1 MWDLNSC
8 SNEAHALTMGLMRAA
23 RKGGEKERV
32 RLSLD
37 VSPELN
43 DLIEDLAE
51 RTDGTKSDVL
61 RRAIALMDVAV
72 KANEQGMKVGVA
84 ADDNSL
90 TTEFVGLGVRRVAEK
105 QGANTGSGR
114 NLGIEAEGSLTASI

>member
-1 MWDLNSC
+1 METTRSRRDGS
-8 SNEAHALTMGLMRAA
+8 
-23 RKGGEKERV
+23 EKERI

-43 DLIEDLAE
+43 ELIEDLAE

-72 KANEQGMKVGVA
+72 RANESGKRVGVA
-84 ADDNSL
+84 ETDQGLA
-90 TTEFVGLGVRRVAEK
+90 TEFVGLGVRRR
-105 QGANTGSGR
+105 R
-114 NLGIEAEGSLTASI
+114 NAVGSLKAGRKLRDESGIAASG

>member
-1 MWDLNSC
+1 MTITRSRRD
-8 SNEAHALTMGLMRAA
+8 
-23 RKGGEKERV
+23 GGEKERI

-43 DLIEDLAE
+43 ELIEDLAD

-72 KANEQGMKVGVA
+72 RANESGKRVGVA
-84 ADDNSL
+84 ETAQGL
-90 TTEFVGLGVRRVAEK
+90 TTEFVGLGVRRARRRRNASSSLKTDHNMPDE
-105 QGANTGSGR
+105 SGM
-114 NLGIEAEGSLTASI
+114 ATSV

>member
-1 MWDLNSC
+1 M
-8 SNEAHALTMGLMRAA
+8 TIA
-23 RKGGEKERV
+23 RSRREGGDKDKI

-43 DLIEDLAE
+43 DLIEDLAS

-72 KANEQGMKVGVA
+72 RANERGKKVGVA
-84 ADDNSL
+84 DEDETLS
-90 TTEFVGLGVRRVAEK
+90 TEFVGLGVRRVSPVQDSTSDIGAEY
-105 QGANTGSGR
+105 GVV
-114 NLGIEAEGSLTASI
+114 

>member
-1 MWDLNSC
+1 MTITRPRRD
-8 SNEAHALTMGLMRAA
+8 
-23 RKGGEKERV
+23 GGEKNRI

-72 KANEQGMKVGVA
+72 RATESGKKVGVA
-84 ADDNSL
+84 ETDQGL
-90 TTEFVGLGVRRVAEK
+90 TTEFVGLGVRRVSPRR
-105 QGANTGSGR
+105 NTDDGLNTDFEVPSDSGM
-114 NLGIEAEGSLTASI
+114 AASI

>member
-1 MWDLNSC
+1 MATTRSRRD
-8 SNEAHALTMGLMRAA
+8 
-23 RKGGEKERV
+23 GGEKERI

-43 DLIEDLAE
+43 RLIEDLAE

-72 KANEQGMKVGVA
+72 RANESGKRVGIADTDQG
-84 ADDNSL
+84 L
-90 TTEFVGLGVRRVAEK
+90 TTEFVGLGVRHVPSR
-105 QGANTGSGR
+105 QGTDASLSGDFEVP
-114 NLGIEAEGSLTASI
+114 NESGMAASA

>member
-1 MWDLNSC
+1 MTITRS
-8 SNEAHALTMGLMRAA
+8 R
-23 RKGGEKERV
+23 RVGGEKERI

-43 DLIEDLAE
+43 ELIEDLAG

-72 KANEQGMKVGVA
+72 RANESGKRVGVA
-84 ADDNSL
+84 DTDQGL
-90 TTEFVGLGVRRVAEK
+90 TTEFVGLGVRRVSSRTNADFE
-105 QGANTGSGR
+105 APNESGMP
-114 NLGIEAEGSLTASI
+114 ASV

>member
-1 MWDLNSC
+1 M
-8 SNEAHALTMGLMRAA
+8 TIA
-23 RKGGEKERV
+23 RSRRDGGEKDRI

-43 DLIEDLAE
+43 RLIEDIAD

-72 KANEQGMKVGVA
+72 RASESGKKVGVA
-84 ADDNSL
+84 EADGLL
-90 TTEFVGLGVRRVAEK
+90 TTEFVGLGVRRVPSK
-105 QGANTGSGR
+105 GNGGGSDADF
-114 NLGIEAEGSLTASI
+114 EVASESGMAAGV

>member
-1 MWDLNSC
+1 MTITRSRRD
-8 SNEAHALTMGLMRAA
+8 
-23 RKGGEKERV
+23 GGEKDRI

-43 DLIEDLAE
+43 WLIEDLAD

-72 KANEQGMKVGVA
+72 RANESGKRVGVA
-84 ADDNSL
+84 ETDQGLA
-90 TTEFVGLGVRRVAEK
+90 TEFVGLGVRRVLATQYTDNRRDADFE
-105 QGANTGSGR
+105 APNESGKAAR
-114 NLGIEAEGSLTASI
+114 V

>member
-1 MWDLNSC
+1 M
-8 SNEAHALTMGLMRAA
+8 TIA
-23 RKGGEKERV
+23 RSRREGGEKDRI

-43 DLIEDLAE
+43 DLIEDLAR

-72 KANEQGMKVGVA
+72 KANERGKKVGVA
-84 ADDNSL
+84 DEDETLS
-90 TTEFVGLGVRRVAEK
+90 TEFVGLGVRRVSPVHDPSS
-105 QGANTGSGR
+105 NTGADYEV
-114 NLGIEAEGSLTASI
+114 I